1 MNRIFIEI
9 LNMSISGSIMILAV
23 LFVRLLLKKAP
34 RWIPVLLFGLVAVRL
49 ILPFSI
55 ETSFSLIPSGRT
67 LSLTSDSE
75 KSDDSSGV
83 HAQLTVDSGITAVD
97 EYLNQHLVSEKTEL
111 VPSVLPESAEELKTN
126 RNPGV
131 RFLSAGSMIW
141 LCGAVGIILYSLI
154 WYMKLR
160 RSVAEAVLYR
170 ENIYLCDQV
179 QTPFI
184 LGFFRPRIYLPSGLS
199 SPDTLHVLAHERAH
213 LQRKD
218 QLWKG
223 LGFLLLAVYWFNP
236 LMWLSYILF
245 CRDIEAACD
254 EKVVAGLQAPERKAY
269 ANALVSCSM
278 NRQQVLAYP
287 LAFGEI
293 NVKSRVKKVL
303 QYNKPA
309 ALTVIIALIA
319 CAFLAG
325 CFLTNPKEK
334 DSHSDERRAQAVTAL
349 SEMYGTEPA
358 EKLAQDI
365 RTDRYQYQGAYAA
378 YRVES
383 VLSDEH
389 LYYLLIS
396 EEPNSPLTGSLT
408 GLRLAVDGKGIS
420 FLNARLDTLQ
430 YKDEEGRNWYLVTSH
445 CIEREESSY
454 VMLQKGV
461 FSGTVDSDSYLE
473 VKFSPM
479 KTLHAEGNDVYR
491 NIALSPMSLWVED
504 FSISMEDNTLRD
516 VWPAHDLY
524 IRMKDDTLIGGTRE
538 ELENRTAESAAS
550 WFGTE
555 MTYQN
560 SSYLWVMFP
569 ELFNIDQAE
578 AVIIDGEEF
587 PLK

>member
-9 LNMSISGSIMILAV
+9 LNMSIAGSIMILAV
-23 LFVRLLLKKAP
+23 LLVRLLLKKAP
-34 RWIPVLLFGLVAVRL
+34 RWISMLLFGLVAVRL
-49 ILPFSI
+49 VLPFSI
-55 ETSFSLIPSGRT
+55 KTSFSLIPSGRT

-75 KSDDSSGV
+75 KSGDSAGV
-83 HAQLTVDSGITAVD
+83 PAQLTIDSGITAVD
-97 EYLNQHLVSEKTEL
+97 EYLNQQLVSEKTEP
-111 VPSVLPESAEELKTN
+111 VPSVLPESAEELKAN
-126 RNPGV
+126 RNPAV
-131 RFLSAGSMIW
+131 RILSVCSMIW
-141 LCGAVGIILYSLI
+141 LCGAAGIILYSLI
-154 WYMKLR
+154 RYMKLR

-184 LGFFRPRIYLPSGLS
+184 LGLFRPRIYLPSGLS
-199 SPDTLHVLAHERAH
+199 DPDTQHVLAHERAH

-245 CRDIEAACD
+245 CRDIETACD
-254 EKVVAGLQAPERKAY
+254 EKVIAGLRAPERKAY
-269 ANALVSCSM
+269 ANSLVSCSM

-309 ALTVIIALIA
+309 ALTVVIALIV

-334 DSHSDERRAQAVTAL
+334 DSGSDERRAQAVTAL
-349 SEMYGTEPA
+349 SEMYGTEQA
-358 EKLAQDI
+358 EKFAQDI
-365 RTDRYQYQGAYAA
+365 RTDRYQYQGAFAA
-378 YRVES
+378 YRIES

-396 EEPNSPLTGSLT
+396 EEPNSPLTGTVT
-408 GLRLAVDGKGIS
+408 GLRLAVDGKDIA
-420 FLNARLDTLQ
+420 FLNARLDRLE

-445 CIEREESSY
+445 CVEREESAY
-454 VMLQKGV
+454 VMLQKGGM
-461 FSGTVDSDSYLE
+461 SGTVDSDSYLE

-479 KTLHAEGNDVYR
+479 KTLHAEGNELYR

-504 FSISMEDNTLRD
+504 SSISKEDNTIRD
-516 VWPAHDLY
+516 VWPAHDLF
-524 IRMKDDTLIGGTRE
+524 IRMKDGTLIGGTRE

-550 WFGTE
+550 WFGSETA
-555 MTYQN
+555 YPN
-560 SSYLWVMFP
+560 SAYLWVMFP
-569 ELFNIDQAE
+569 ELFDIDQAE
-578 AVIIDGEEF
+578 AVIIDGEAF